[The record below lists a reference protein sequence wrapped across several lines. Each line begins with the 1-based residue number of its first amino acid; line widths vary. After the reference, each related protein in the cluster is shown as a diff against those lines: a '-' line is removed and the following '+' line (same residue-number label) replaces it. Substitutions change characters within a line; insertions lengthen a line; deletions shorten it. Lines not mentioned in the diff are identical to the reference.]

1 MSFIQVKNI
10 EKYFGEF
17 KILDNIS
24 MNVNKGDFIAIMGP
38 SGSGK
43 STLLYSISGMD
54 EITDGSVWID
64 GENLS
69 EMKEE
74 ERARIRLKKMGF
86 VFQNVQMLKTLTVLD
101 NIMLPGLV
109 AGEEQADVIRKR
121 AIRLMQEMDISQI
134 ADRDIRKVSGGQ
146 LQRAS
151 ICRAMINNPEVLF
164 MDEPTGALNSEA
176 TEQVL
181 EILKRLN
188 KEGVTIVMVTHDPKV
203 AEKTK
208 KIVYIQDGKTITRE
222 NDIV

>member
-1 MSFIQVKNI
+1 MSFIQVREI
-10 EKYFGEF
+10 EKKFGESN
-17 KILDNIS
+17 ILNGIS
-24 MNVNKGDFIAIMGP
+24 MEVNKGDFIAIMGP

-54 EITDGSVWID
+54 EITGGSVWFD

-69 EMKEE
+69 AMGEE
-74 ERARIRLKKMGF
+74 ERAQMRLKKMGF
-86 VFQNVQMLKTLTVLD
+86 VFQNAQMLKTLTIFD
-101 NIMLPGLV
+101 NIILPGLV
-109 AGEEQADVIRKR
+109 AGEEEADIIRKR
-121 AIRLMQEMDISQI
+121 AVDLMEQMGISQI

-181 EILKRLN
+181 EILKKLN
-188 KEGVTIVMVTHDPKV
+188 EQGVTIVMVTHDPKV
-203 AEKTK
+203 A
-208 KIVYIQDGKTITRE
+208 
-222 NDIV
+222 

>member
-1 MSFIQVKNI
+1 MSFIQVREI
-10 EKYFGEF
+10 EKKFGEIN
-17 KILDNIS
+17 ILNGIS
-24 MNVNKGDFIAIMGP
+24 MEVNKGDFIAIMGP

-54 EITDGSVWID
+54 EITGGNVWFD

-69 EMKEE
+69 AMGEE
-74 ERARIRLKKMGF
+74 ERAQMRLKKMGF
-86 VFQNVQMLKTLTVLD
+86 VFQNAQMLKTLTILD
-101 NIMLPGLV
+101 NIILPGLV
-109 AGEEQADVIRKR
+109 SGEEDADTIRNR
-121 AIRLMQEMDISQI
+121 AVDLMEQMGISQI

-181 EILKRLN
+181 EILKKLN
-188 KEGVTIVMVTHDPKV
+188 EQGVTIVMVTHDPKV
-203 AEKTK
+203 ASQTK
-208 KIVYIQDGKTITRE
+208 KIVYIKDGMIA
-222 NDIV
+222 N

>member
-1 MSFIQVKNI
+1 MSFIQVREI
-10 EKYFGEF
+10 EKKFGEIN
-17 KILDNIS
+17 ILNGIS
-24 MNVNKGDFIAIMGP
+24 MEVNKGDFIAIMGP

-54 EITDGSVWID
+54 EITGGKVWFD

-69 EMKEE
+69 AMGEE
-74 ERARIRLKKMGF
+74 ERAQMRLKKMGF
-86 VFQNVQMLKTLTVLD
+86 VFQNAQMLKTLTILD
-101 NIMLPGLV
+101 NIILPGLV
-109 AGEEQADVIRKR
+109 SGEEDADTIRNR
-121 AIRLMQEMDISQI
+121 AVDLMEQMGISQI

-181 EILKRLN
+181 EILKKLN
-188 KEGVTIVMVTHDPKV
+188 EQGVTIVMVTHDPKV
-203 AEKTK
+203 ASQTK
-208 KIVYIQDGKTITRE
+208 KIVYIKDGMIA
-222 NDIV
+222 N

>member
-1 MSFIQVKNI
+1 MSFIQVREI
-10 EKYFGEF
+10 EKKFGEIN
-17 KILDNIS
+17 ILNGIS
-24 MNVNKGDFIAIMGP
+24 MEVNKGDFIAIMGP

-54 EITDGSVWID
+54 EITGGSVLFG
-64 GENLS
+64 GEDLS
-69 EMKEE
+69 KMEE
-74 ERARIRLKKMGF
+74 EQRAQLRLKKMGF
-86 VFQNVQMLKTLTVLD
+86 VFQNAQMLKTLTIMD

-109 AGEEQADVIRKR
+109 AGEEDADTIRNR
-121 AIRLMQEMDISQI
+121 AIHLMQEMGISQI

-181 EILKRLN
+181 EILKKLN
-188 KEGVTIVMVTHDPKV
+188 QQGVTIVMVTHDPKV
-203 AEKTK
+203 AEQTK
-208 KIVYIQDGKTITRE
+208 KIIYIKDGVIAK
-222 NDIV
+222 

>member
-86 VFQNVQMLKTLTVLD
+86 VFQNVQMLKTSTVLD

>member
-1 MSFIQVKNI
+1 MSFIQVKEI
-10 EKYFGEF
+10 EKTFGDS
-17 KILDNIS
+17 KILNGIS
-24 MNVNKGDFIAIMGP
+24 MDVNKGDFIAIMGP

-54 EITDGSVWID
+54 EITGGSVLFG
-64 GENLS
+64 GEDLS
-69 EMKEE
+69 KMEE
-74 ERARIRLKKMGF
+74 EQRAQLRLKKMGF
-86 VFQNVQMLKTLTVLD
+86 VFQNAQMLKTLTIMD

-109 AGEEQADVIRKR
+109 AGEEDADTIRNR
-121 AIRLMQEMDISQI
+121 AIHLMQEMGISQI

-181 EILKRLN
+181 EILKKLN
-188 KEGVTIVMVTHDPKV
+188 QQGVTIVMVTHDPKV
-203 AEKTK
+203 AEQTK
-208 KIVYIQDGKTITRE
+208 KIIYIKDGVIAK
-222 NDIV
+222 